1 MRWFESLR
9 EALGG
14 GSGRLSPEQ
23 RLRLDAWRKLPP
35 ADLDASHM
43 LTRYVIVDVEAS
55 GLNAEKDR
63 LISIG
68 AVALKGGM
76 IDPLDAFEVVLR
88 QEKASTSENI
98 LVHGIG
104 GSEQLQG
111 IDRAEALLAFL
122 EFAGN
127 SPLIAYHS
135 FFDQAMI
142 ERAARDALGYRPS
155 FDWIDLAWILP
166 EMFAAR
172 QDSVT
177 GLENWLE
184 IFQIPNFQRHN
195 AVADCYATAQLLQIV
210 LQRARAFEADSPAKL
225 MLLEKSRR
233 WLRHA

>member
-1 MRWFESLR
+1 MGWLDTLR
-9 EALGG
+9 GVLGG
-14 GSGRLSPEQ
+14 ASANLTVEQ
-23 RLRLDAWRKLPP
+23 RLRLDAWRKLPR
-35 ADLDASHM
+35 ADLEASHM

-68 AVALKGGM
+68 AVAVNGGL

-88 QEKASTSENI
+88 QERVSTTENI

-104 GSEQLQG
+104 ASAQREGV
-111 IDRAEALLAFL
+111 DPAEAVLGFL

-142 ERAARDALGYRPS
+142 ERAARAWLGVKPV

-166 EMFAAR
+166 EMFAAQR
-172 QDSVT
+172 DTVS
-177 GLENWLE
+177 GLETWQE
-184 IFQIPNFQRHN
+184 IFGIQNFQRHN

-210 LQRARAFEADSPAKL
+210 LRRARVFEADTPAKL